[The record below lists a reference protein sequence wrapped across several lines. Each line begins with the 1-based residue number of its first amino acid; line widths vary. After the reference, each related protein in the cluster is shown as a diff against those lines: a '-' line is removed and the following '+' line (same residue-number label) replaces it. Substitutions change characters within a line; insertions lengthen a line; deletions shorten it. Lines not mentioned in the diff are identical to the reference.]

1 MEHAPHQISTIAA
14 VREIVGEPHPAL
26 SLKVLDA
33 LDEMSIDFIGKSPFL
48 VLATADAHGFPD
60 VSPKGDGPGF
70 VVVEDPK
77 TLLIPERKGN
87 KLLYSLQNI
96 LANPRL
102 AVIFLVPGTE
112 ETLRVQGRATL
123 TDDPEVCRRLAT
135 RGQPALLAIRV
146 EVEKCFFHCARAFK
160 RASLWRPETWPP
172 RQRISFGRQIA
183 PRLGGGEDIVRQIDE
198 FADAE
203 NHDL

>member
-1 MEHAPHQISTIAA
+1 MEHAPHQISTIVA
-14 VREIVGEPHPAL
+14 VRDIVGEPHPAL

-33 LDEMSIDFIGKSPFL
+33 LDEMSVDFIGKAPFL
-48 VLATADAHGFPD
+48 VLATADANGYPD

-123 TDDPEVCRRLAT
+123 TDDPEVCRRLSM

-160 RASLWRPETWPP
+160 RAGLWRPEAWPP